1 MRAPQPPGRL
11 LSNFPRSGFPSV
23 GSVAPGGRCRCL
35 PRGSTC
41 TQPGLTPGAR
51 RRAGL
56 GKAGGCVCQ
65 QRLWREEKSMIF
77 FVVPAGRNGGKNWPA
92 AFRILLFSEKCG
104 CQLVCVAQHL
114 SLSLLMLLFFF
125 SWESLTSVVIISL
138 QSGCDSV
145 AGAEGNL
152 PV

>member
-23 GSVAPGGRCRCL
+23 GSVAPSGRCRFL
-35 PRGSTC
+35 PRGSTW

-56 GKAGGCVCQ
+56 GKAGRLCVSAAATEG
-65 QRLWREEKSMIF
+65 RKINDF